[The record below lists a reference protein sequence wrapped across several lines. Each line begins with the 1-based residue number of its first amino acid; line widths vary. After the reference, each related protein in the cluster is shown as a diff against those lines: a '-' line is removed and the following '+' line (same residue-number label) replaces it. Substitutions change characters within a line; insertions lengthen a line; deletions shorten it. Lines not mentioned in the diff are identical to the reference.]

1 MTGKSAFPIPLAALV
16 LLAAACDSPSGAG
29 GAGRVEVRMGV
40 DAPQGGAAPANAAT
54 AAAGTLVVEGT
65 NGVLTLDGVK
75 MVVAEFEL
83 DGDDDVALCRG
94 GQGTDDR
101 ADDDCEDFDAGPFLV
116 DLPLGGGE
124 VAVTT
129 GDIPNGTYRRVE
141 FEVEDLD
148 DNDDVSSAAKIA
160 ALRQQIL
167 AQFPDWPRDAS
178 MLVTGTFQPRVNG
191 TLGAARPF
199 RTFLEAE
206 VRVRVRLQ
214 PPLVV
219 SDASASRTVSVTLDP
234 ATFFKTGGQV
244 RDLSQAGGR
253 IRVEAENGFHG
264 HGGGHGSDD

>member
-29 GAGRVEVRMGV
+29 GGGRVEVRMGV
-40 DAPQGGAAPANAAT
+40 DAAQGGAAPVNAAT
-54 AAAGTLVVEGT
+54 AAAGALVVEGT
-65 NGVLTLDGVK
+65 NGVLTVDGVK

-83 DGDDDVALCRG
+83 DGDDDVAMCRG

-101 ADDDCEDFDAGPFLV
+101 GGDDDCEDFDAGPFLV

-148 DNDDVSSAAKIA
+148 DHDDDVSSAAEIA

-178 MLVTGTFQPRVNG
+178 MLVTGTFQPRANG

-199 RTFLEAE
+199 RTFVEAR

-219 SDASASRTVSVTLDP
+219 NDASASRTVSVTLDP
-234 ATFFKTGGQV
+234 AAFFKTGGQV

-264 HGGGHGSDD
+264 SGHGSDD